1 MFINAQK
8 KLANTMLYH
17 YTTPE
22 GLLGI
27 LQEEEVNL
35 HFTKFTALNDKM
47 EGKVLQKR
55 FLDIFERLYHE
66 GKIEKS
72 ELEKLEDC
80 VSFEM
85 GRFTY
90 LIDGKVEEFNTE
102 DTFVCS
108 FSKAQDSLPMWNYYV
123 KDGSYQGYNIG
134 FKNPYICSRFSDKR
148 LIYDIFRLSPII
160 YSERQFEKFLR
171 KHEDIID
178 WTTEDFRRCLM
189 QIFCNGVLEHKM
201 ECFSHEQEV
210 RMIYT
215 ASKEKKKDIKYK
227 VKNGVLVPYLELK
240 FDKAAIQEITVG
252 PLIEQDLAVKN
263 LREFLEQRGYPDV
276 DIKVSEIPIR
286 Y

>member
-55 FLDIFERLYHE
+55 FLDIFERLYHD
-66 GKIEKS
+66 GKIGKS

-80 VSFEM
+80 IRFDMGSF
-85 GRFTY
+85 RYF
-90 LIDGKVEEFNTE
+90 INGKLVEFNLE

-123 KDGSYQGYNIG
+123 KNGSYQGYNIG
-134 FKNPYICSRFSDKR
+134 FKNPYICSRLSDER
-148 LIYDIFRLSPII
+148 LIYDVFRLRPII
-160 YSERQFEKFLR
+160 YSEKQLEEFLR
-171 KHEDIID
+171 KYVDTID
-178 WTTEDFRRCLM
+178 WTTEDFQRCLM
-189 QIFCNGVLEHKM
+189 QILCNGVLEHKM

-210 RMIYT
+210 RMNYT
-215 ASKEKKKDIKYK
+215 ASKEEKKEIKYK
-227 VKNGVLVPYLELK
+227 VKNGVLVPYLERL
-240 FDKAAIQEITVG
+240 FDKATIQEITVG

-263 LREFLEQRGYPDV
+263 LREFLEQRGYSDV

>member
-27 LQEEEVNL
+27 LQENEVKL

-66 GKIEKS
+66 GKIEKG

-85 GRFTY
+85 GRFIH
-90 LIDGKVEEFNTE
+90 LIGEKVEEFNSE

-134 FKNPYICSRFSDKR
+134 FKNPYICSRLSDER
-148 LIYDIFRLSPII
+148 LIYDVFRLSPII
-160 YSERQFEKFLR
+160 YSEKQLEESLR
-171 KHEDIID
+171 KYVDTID
-178 WTTEDFRRCLM
+178 WTREDFWVYFI
-189 QIFCNGVLEHKM
+189 QILCNGVLEHKM

-215 ASKEKKKDIKYK
+215 ASKEEKKDIKYK

-240 FDKAAIQEITVG
+240 FDKAAIEEITVG

-263 LREFLEQRGYPDV
+263 LREFLEQRGYSDV